1 MSLPH
6 PPLLVISDRSRARR
20 PVVEIAAAAFAGGC
34 RWFSL
39 REKDLPAAE
48 RRALLAELVT
58 IGRGYGA
65 TIMAHDD
72 IDAVIATG
80 AGGVHLPAGGDPG
93 AARKKLPHRLVG
105 ASAHS
110 AAEVAALIA
119 SGADYV
125 TISPIFLTDSKP
137 GYGPALGLDGLA
149 RTVAVANG
157 PVVALAGITPENAA
171 SCLKAG
177 AAGIAVMGEIMRAA
191 DPESTV
197 RTLLRAMK

>member
-197 RTLLRAMK
+197 RTLLRAME

>member
-177 AAGIAVMGEIMRAA
+177 AAGIAMMGEIMRAA